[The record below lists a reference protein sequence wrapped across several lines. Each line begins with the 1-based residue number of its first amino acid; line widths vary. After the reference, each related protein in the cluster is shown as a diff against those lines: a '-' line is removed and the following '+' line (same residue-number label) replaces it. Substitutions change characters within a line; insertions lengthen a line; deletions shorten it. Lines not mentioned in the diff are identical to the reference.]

1 MRMSGDIDAK
11 EYKRLAGLIA
21 RDESAYLSNMDDLRT
36 QINSAENTSEIDV
49 DVTKQWMKEIS
60 ELVKTADIDLMRH
73 ILSMLLLR
81 VEILDRLEDRTPIIT
96 IKGIVPYRVE
106 KSINQIRI
114 DTSKPVF
121 TTTTAQTLA

>member
-1 MRMSGDIDAK
+1 M
-11 EYKRLAGLIA
+11 
-21 RDESAYLSNMDDLRT
+21 
-36 QINSAENTSEIDV
+36 Q
-49 DVTKQWMKEIS
+49 EIS

-81 VEILDRLEDRTPIIT
+81 VEVLDRLEDKTPIIT

-121 TTTTAQTLA
+121 TTTTAQTLALLYASSQNWSQI